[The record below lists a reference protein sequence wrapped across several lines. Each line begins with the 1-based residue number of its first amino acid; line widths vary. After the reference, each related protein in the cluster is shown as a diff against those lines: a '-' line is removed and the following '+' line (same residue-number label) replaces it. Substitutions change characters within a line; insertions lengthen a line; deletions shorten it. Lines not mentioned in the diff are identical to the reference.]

1 MRSAFPWFWSPM
13 NPLSNWRR
21 SVGGSPARDD
31 CCPGVFSHS
40 LMTTPLRM
48 IVYCWPTTRISY
60 SFHSPFG
67 FSPPVFRPSGSK
79 L

>member
-1 MRSAFPWFWSPM
+1 M
-13 NPLSNWRR
+13 
-21 SVGGSPARDD
+21 
-31 CCPGVFSHS
+31 FSHS